1 MRVCYFVL
9 LPSVALAVIATES
22 SETSRTI
29 VHVFPLRD
37 VADHRNDA
45 LINRALRAQAALDDD
60 EERWP
65 FGPSAVKALIRTIDS
80 HRAGLNDEAK
90 MKEVVQT
97 WNKLIERDNLIDEIG
112 KHYSKAPGPVYDSYD
127 EALATMLV
135 TTYSYRGV
143 ARAIL
148 HPRPSDP
155 ISNKAGRAH
164 RLEEA
169 VASLW
174 KERGYTSHNVVSN
187 IATDDDVDFFAST
200 AFTFLVKCVE
210 SEDDANNAIFEY
222 FGSNPSRYFSAV
234 LHAMEKPGADI
245 RKLENSKKWMF
256 RLYAQAPEPFS
267 PPDFEWALAR
277 FQDEDH
283 AFVGAQ
289 NDYKKLSPSQ
299 IEKLVEE
306 YSGIYS
312 VTSRNFVGRASE

>member
-97 WNKLIERDNLIDEIG
+97 WNKLIERDNLIGEIG
-112 KHYSKAPGPVYDSYD
+112 KHYSEAPGPLYDTYD
-127 EALATMLV
+127 EALATRLV
-135 TTYSYRGV
+135 TTYSDRGV

-148 HPRPSDP
+148 HTRPSDP
-155 ISNKAGRAH
+155 LSKKAGQAH

-174 KERGYTSHNVVSN
+174 KGRGYTSDNVVSS
-187 IATDDDVDFFAST
+187 IATGDDVDFFAPT

-210 SEDDANNAIFEY
+210 SKVEANYAIFKY

-245 RKLENSKKWMF
+245 RELDNSKNWMF
-256 RLYAQAPEPFS
+256 RFYAHAQEPLS
-267 PPDFEWALAR
+267 STEFESMLPRVQSEEYAI
-277 FQDEDH
+277 H
-283 AFVGAQ
+283 GAQ
-289 NDYKKLSPSQ
+289 NDYEKLSSSQ
-299 IEKLVEE
+299 IKELVKE
-306 YSGIYS
+306 YSRIYS
-312 VTSRNFVGRASE
+312 V